1 MKLAGSTQLYKK
13 IEMYLEDQNFDKA
26 RSLCLRRIDSQP
38 NDFVIK
44 YYLGQALEGLKDYP
58 GAVVYYEKAAIIAA
72 SSEND
77 PIRTQLF
84 LKTASLFKKMHKDKQ
99 ALGYFAM
106 LLEHDPHNTKAL
118 FSTGEIYFDA
128 KDYPKAKEYFTRHLQ
143 VKPEH
148 IITHFNLG
156 EIYKISHNY
165 PEAIKN
171 YEYII
176 ENETVDDILKKKVL
190 VSLAD
195 CYISTKQWNKA
206 KDSLLILMEDQD
218 YYQESLL
225 KLVQVKIMALEY
237 NEAINLINNHLVYLS
252 DAHKSLVLYMLGNI
266 YYRQNKYLD
275 AIYAWK
281 KANGLNSNNKEL
293 RDLVEQYS
301 LIIAN
306 PKLDGIYTEDPAVGV
321 EFVQKLVKL
330 DSLKKMIKKEIFWA
344 FQAGNFYYA
353 IYRVPQPLTSSVFF
367 EIRKLMAETFNIKD
381 GYTIYSLYGIDDSVV
396 EEIAKVGVILI
407 EKQDMVNLVNKNFL

>member
-1 MKLAGSTQLYKK
+1 MPCFQ
-13 IEMYLEDQNFDKA
+13 
-26 RSLCLRRIDSQP
+26 
-38 NDFVIK
+38 
-44 YYLGQALEGLKDYP
+44 
-58 GAVVYYEKAAIIAA
+58 
-72 SSEND
+72 
-77 PIRTQLF
+77 
-84 LKTASLFKKMHKDKQ
+84 
-99 ALGYFAM
+99 
-106 LLEHDPHNTKAL
+106 HDPHNTKAL